1 MELVACIDIGTVT
14 CRLAVAEVDG
24 GRVGRLAKRSVICN
38 LGEGLGATGAIS
50 DASCGRVLGSVDAY
64 LQMARQ
70 LGATHACCTLTSAA
84 RDASNVR
91 VILDG
96 LRIRGLEPQVI
107 SGEVEGSLT
116 FLGVAQDFRGQRI
129 LVADNGGGSTELAVG
144 SLGEGLRLDLVR
156 STDVGC
162 RRITERFL
170 SLQDPPSAE
179 DMAVARGFAEGLFAP
194 ALEDAGLTR
203 AARGLSPDVLVVT
216 GGTATSLV
224 AVKKALVPYD
234 PAQVHL
240 AQLSREEVEGL
251 CERLSG
257 LTMAKR
263 AQLPGLQPQR
273 AEVIL
278 GGALAI
284 AELMRLSGFG
294 RLTVSE
300 SDLLFGLALCAA
312 DALAGAASRLGWTPR
327 MRPLL

>member
-24 GRVGRLAKRSVICN
+24 GRVGRLAKRSAICN
-38 LGEGLGATGAIS
+38 LGEGLSASGAIS
-50 DASCGRVLGSVDAY
+50 DAACGRVLGAVDAY

-84 RDASNVR
+84 RDASNTQ
-91 VILDG
+91 VILDA
-96 LRIRGLEPQVI
+96 LRMRGLDPQVI
-107 SGEVEGSLT
+107 PGEVEGSLT
-116 FLGVAQDFRGQRI
+116 FLGVAQDFRGKRI

-144 SLGEGLRLDLVR
+144 SLAEALRLDFVR

-170 SLQDPPSAE
+170 SLQDPPSPA
-179 DMAVARGFAEGLFAP
+179 DVAAAREFAEGLFVP
-194 ALEDAGLTR
+194 ALEDAGL
-203 AARGLSPDVLVVT
+203 ADVVRGRRPDALVVT

-234 PAQVHL
+234 PARVHL
-240 AQLSREEVEGL
+240 AQLAREEVEGL

-257 LTMAKR
+257 LTVEQR

-273 AEVIL
+273 ANVIL

-294 RLTVSE
+294 QLTVSE

-312 DALAGAASRLGWTPR
+312 DVLVGATPRLGWTPQ
-327 MRPLL
+327 MHPLS